1 MINFIEALAQ
11 TNFSHIYNTPNVN
24 DKLTIF
30 YNIFLHLFNQY
41 FPYKITT
48 LGAHKRKSWI
58 TRGIIISSARKRAL
72 FNVCK
77 YTTDPSIHDHYKKY
91 SKTLQNVVRE
101 AKKKSTTERIK
112 KAPKNKKSRVV
123 WDVVKEFSKN
133 KNKTKTKFNI
143 KTGNII
149 TTDPLQVATIFNDF
163 WSNLSS
169 SPSSSP
175 SSNIHPPPI
184 QPSSTIH
191 PPPIQPTST
200 IHSPPIQPN
209 STIHPPP
216 IQPNST
222 IHPPPIQPSST
233 IHPPPIQPT
242 STIHSPPIQPN
253 STIHPPP
260 IQPSSTIHPPPIQP
274 SSTIHPP
281 PIQPSSTIH
290 PPPIQPSSTI
300 HPPPIQPSS
309 NIHPPPIQPNS
320 TIHSPPIQ
328 PNSTIPPPPIQP
340 NSTIHPPPIQP
351 NSTIHPPPIQ
361 PNSNIHPPP
370 IQPTSSTHPPLS
382 QPITSPSSTPSSS
395 SHNTYL
401 PTSQNTLN
409 PLSFLRN
416 FPPRSSNI
424 KFDLLPCSAQEVIR
438 MASFCPN
445 KNSCGEDSIPMSL
458 LKQIIP
464 LISEPLSHI
473 YNASFQSG
481 TFPTLFK
488 SSVIVPIHKKGA
500 LHDVNNFRPISLL
513 NNFSKLLEKLVSY
526 RLYCYLESHN
536 LLIDQQYGF
545 RAGKS
550 TSDAVSSFLHQLD
563 EMVSSG
569 LHVLGVFCDL
579 SKAFD
584 FVDHSILISKLPSYG
599 IEGPCQDWFAS
610 YLTRRHQRVK
620 VTNNNGNVEYNVF
633 SSALPVKSGVP
644 QGSVLGPLLFL
655 LYINDIIV
663 SDPLVKFILFAD
675 DTTILVGGKTYAE
688 VESRTRGVMS
698 SITSWFSCNKL
709 SLNVGKT
716 SYLYF
721 GPRSASSLHPI
732 SNSSISISPA
742 EEVKFL
748 GVTIDAG
755 LRWKTHISN
764 LKPKLGSAI
773 FAIRSVSKNVG
784 PSAALLSYHAYFHS
798 IMSYGSIYW
807 GFAAGCDDIFL
818 LQKRAIRSIFNLH
831 STVSCKPYFQ
841 DKNILTFY
849 AQVILDTCT
858 LLHKMGNLTRH
869 CDIHDHDTRNRS
881 KVVISKNKK
890 FGRSFLKQGIQIYNQ
905 LSADLRNEPL
915 PRFKDQLKQQL
926 LVAAP
931 YSYTDFLQ

>member
-191 PPPIQPTST
+191 PPPIQP
-200 IHSPPIQPN
+200 
-209 STIHPPP
+209 
-216 IQPNST
+216 
-222 IHPPPIQPSST
+222 
-233 IHPPPIQPT
+233 
-242 STIHSPPIQPN
+242 
-253 STIHPPP
+253 
-260 IQPSSTIHPPPIQP
+260 
-274 SSTIHPP
+274 
-281 PIQPSSTIH
+281 
-290 PPPIQPSSTI
+290 
-300 HPPPIQPSS
+300 
-309 NIHPPPIQPNS
+309 
-320 TIHSPPIQ
+320 
-328 PNSTIPPPPIQP
+328 

-361 PNSNIHPPP
+361 PNSTIHPPP

-610 YLTRRHQRVK
+610 YLTQRHQRVK

-748 GVTIDAG
+748 GVMIDAG

-931 YSYTDFLQ
+931 YSYTDFLL